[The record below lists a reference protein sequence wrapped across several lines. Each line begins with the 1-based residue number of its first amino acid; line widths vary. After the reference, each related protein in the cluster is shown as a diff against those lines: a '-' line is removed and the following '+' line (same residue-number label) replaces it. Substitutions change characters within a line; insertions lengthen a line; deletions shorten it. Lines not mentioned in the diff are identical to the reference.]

1 MTVTKYLAGL
11 AVGLALMTGT
21 ALADS
26 LVRVTLI
33 DKSGSADS
41 AAPRL
46 GLGLHA
52 DMSKAKM
59 GINASPAVAK
69 RGAVHF
75 EVTNLASSTVHEV
88 IVARI
93 TDENQILPYDESRN
107 KVDAE
112 QLLNLGSVNEI
123 KPTGTAS
130 LTIELDPG
138 KYLLYC
144 NIAGHYMAGMWTVIE
159 VQ

>member
-1 MTVTKYLAGL
+1 MNIRKSLFTMAFC
-11 AVGLALMTGT
+11 ALALSVPAT
-21 ALADS
+21 AET

-33 DKSGSADS
+33 DKSGAADS

-46 GLGLHA
+46 GMGMHA

-59 GINASPAVAK
+59 AISANPKQAK
-69 RGAVHF
+69 RGAVRF
-75 EVTNLASSTVHEV
+75 EVTNLASGIIHEV

-112 QLLNLGSVNEI
+112 QLLTMGSVNEI
-123 KPTGTAS
+123 NPNAS
-130 LTIELDPG
+130 AALTVNLTPG

-144 NIAGHYMAGMWTVIE
+144 NIAGHYMAGMWTTIT